1 MVHDELAATEPP
13 QVSVSAN
20 DGPLAAIVKLTA
32 AAWLFL
38 TVKVVA
44 VMSTAV
50 TSIVS
55 APMVIVSFTVNGEFT
70 VIFVCDALM
79 LVASLPVHL

>member
-1 MVHDELAATEPP
+1 MVTLPVCAPATVGLKVTLMVHDELAATEPP

-20 DGPLAAIVKLTA
+20 GGPLAATVKLTA

-44 VMSTAV
+44 ALVV
-50 TSIVS
+50 FS
-55 APMVIVSFTVNGEFT
+55 ATEPN
-70 VIFVCDALM
+70 
-79 LVASLPVHL
+79 P